1 VTGIRTA
8 SLAARSIAAALLLL
22 LLGLRLVGATGY
34 MPGVDHG
41 RLTVS
46 ICPDADVNAPLAIG
60 PAHHHHGRA
69 KHDHNICP
77 YAAAAAFGAV
87 GPDWAPLLAV
97 LIFAVALLL
106 GRTFLFIDR
115 QSNRDRPPAIGPPL
129 RA

>member
-8 SLAARSIAAALLLL
+8 SLATRSILAVLLVL

-41 RLTVS
+41 RLTVI
-46 ICPDADVNAPLAIG
+46 ICPDSDVNAPLAIA
-60 PAHHHHGRA
+60 PAHHHHGQAR
-69 KHDHNICP
+69 HDHNICP
-77 YAAAAAFGAV
+77 YAAAAALGAV
-87 GPDWAPLLAV
+87 GADWAAVLSV

-106 GRTFLFIDR
+106 GRTFLGIDR

-129 RA
+129 LA